1 MTAAVALNGFLAGY
15 FDGDLATSPVNLV
28 RTDAPPFLIAHGDRD
43 ELVDTENSRVL
54 VTALRS
60 VSTSPVV
67 YVELP
72 GAHHAFDT
80 LPLLPV

>member
-1 MTAAVALNGFLAGY
+1 M
-15 FDGDLATSPVNLV
+15 
-28 RTDAPPFLIAHGDRD
+28 D
-43 ELVDTENSRVL
+43 ELVGTENPRAP

-72 GAHHAFDT
+72 GAHHAFGLFHSFRFEALIDGIEAFAAWVEEGKRAIRGT
-80 LPLLPV
+80 AVPDPRPGRGRQA